1 MRILLYSPP
10 RRQFVRARTHT
21 LPTKKSS
28 VQQDWRSWLPSEK
41 AEVFGQ
47 QVRRLECFYGMFSV
61 ALNDAFELRQ
71 TGKLAKSCQA
81 IWVLPSLCTRLAHPL
96 AALLCSL
103 SEYARHHG
111 VIPNT
116 APLDPAN
123 FQGPRERRTAKKS
136 DLISCVLLTQRSQF
150 LHKIGTLE
158 EMVVDVGKHFCQAAD
173 DLGSG
178 ASAQPSEDWETVDAA
193 HYDLNTCL
201 REAIVLLKS
210 FLIVLPDEE
219 LGAFQKTVDLQMR
232 ASHDPSG
239 PARFARH
246 RRMVPI
252 EGE

>member
-1 MRILLYSPP
+1 M
-10 RRQFVRARTHT
+10 RARTHT
-21 LPTKKSS
+21 LPAKKSS

-61 ALNDAFELRQ
+61 ALNDALELRQ

-81 IWVLPSLCTRLAHPL
+81 VWVLPSLCTRLSHPL
-96 AALLCSL
+96 GALLRSL
-103 SEYARHHG
+103 SEHARHYG

-123 FQGPRERRTAKKS
+123 FQGPREQRTAKMS
-136 DLISCVLLTQRSQF
+136 DLLSRVLLTQRSQF

-158 EMVVDVGKHFCQAAD
+158 EMVVDVGRHFSQAAE
-173 DLGSG
+173 DLGTG
-178 ASAQPSEDWETVDAA
+178 ASAQPSEDWEIVDAA

-210 FLIVLPDEE
+210 FLIVLPDDE
-219 LGAFQKTVDLQMR
+219 LGAFQKTVDSQMR
-232 ASHDPSG
+232 ASPDSSG